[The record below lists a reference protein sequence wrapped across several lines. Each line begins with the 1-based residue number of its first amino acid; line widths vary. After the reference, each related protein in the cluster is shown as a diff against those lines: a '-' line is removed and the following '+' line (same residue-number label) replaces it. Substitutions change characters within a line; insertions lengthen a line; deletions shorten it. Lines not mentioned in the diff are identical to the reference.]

1 MALKFAAFLAC
12 LAVMVAVVLAHDGHD
27 HHAPAPAPA
36 PSAAFGSSPS
46 AVVGFLAL
54 MVSFVGVIAKR
65 IWDQIFR
72 PLKFQVLLISILY
85 MGVCYFLA
93 WFFFRGFFLC
103 ISFRRWCYYDMNFW
117 SWSNFSLLTISIKNN

>member
-65 IWDQIFR
+65 I
-72 PLKFQVLLISILY
+72 
-85 MGVCYFLA
+85 
-93 WFFFRGFFLC
+93 
-103 ISFRRWCYYDMNFW
+103 
-117 SWSNFSLLTISIKNN
+117 